1 MNRTARN
8 LLLGAGAAVAGA
20 AAISH
25 SLTGFLMRVALDRDV
40 PVIGHLSKSREYLCG
55 IPNAAAFF
63 QMLEEQGKTLRD
75 SSCEVVEIYSH
86 DGEKLV
92 GHWSCCKGA
101 ERVIIA
107 MHGWRSCWWR
117 DFGMIAEFW
126 QESKCSV
133 LYVEQRGQ
141 NESGGRYMGFGLTE
155 RFDCPEWVKWVN
167 ERCGEDTPVYLT
179 GVSMGATTVL
189 MAAGLDLPGNVKGI
203 IADCGFTS
211 PDEIWRHVAKH
222 NLHLPYGIRRAA
234 ANEICKRKIQMAADS
249 YSTVEALK
257 DNRIPVLLI
266 HGTDDHFV
274 PVEMTYQNYT
284 ACTGPKRLFV
294 VPGADHGMSYL
305 VDREGYQ
312 AVLRDFWST

>member
-1 MNRTARN
+1 MKRTARN
-8 LLLGAGAAVAGA
+8 LLLASGTVAVGVAAV
-20 AAISH
+20 SH
-25 SLTGFLMRVALDRDV
+25 MLTEFLMRVALDREV
-40 PVIGHLSKSREYLCG
+40 PAMGNMSKSREYLCG
-55 IPNAAAFF
+55 IPNAATFF
-63 QMLEEQGKTLRD
+63 QMLEECGKVLKNSD
-75 SSCEVVEIYSH
+75 CEVIKIHSY

-92 GHWSCCKGA
+92 AHWSCCEDA

-126 QESKCSV
+126 RDSKCSV

-141 NESGGRYMGFGLTE
+141 NESGGKYMGFGLTE

-167 ERCGEDTPVYLT
+167 GRCGKGTPIYLT

-189 MAAGLDLPGNVKGI
+189 MAADLDLPDNVKGI
-203 IADCGFTS
+203 IADCGFTC
-211 PDEIWRHVAKH
+211 PDEIWQHVAKH
-222 NLHLPYGIRRAA
+222 NLHLPYRIRRAA
-234 ANEICKRKIQMAADS
+234 ANKICRQKIQMTADS

-257 DNRIPVLLI
+257 HTQIPVLLI

-274 PVEMTYQNYT
+274 PVEMTYRNYLSC
-284 ACTGPKRLFV
+284 AGPKHLFI

-305 VDREGYQ
+305 MDREGYQ
-312 AVLRDFWST
+312 AVLKEFWSE